1 VQITEG
7 LICGGLSLAAVRRAA
22 MIMDIR
28 ASLYNFW
35 QKPFVNVA
43 CRKIGRSVIACFVR
57 IVELETERL
66 GQLVVCEASVST
78 KNTGG

>member
-7 LICGGLSLAAVRRAA
+7 LICGGLSLAAVRRAP
-22 MIMDIR
+22 MIIDIR
-28 ASLYNFW
+28 TSLYNFW

-43 CRKIGRSVIACFVR
+43 RRKIGLSVIACFVR

-66 GQLVVCEASVST
+66 G
-78 KNTGG
+78 